1 MRVLAQSS
9 LYIDRKGKRRA
20 FEKKTKKQNKTHQ
33 PKSLALLS
41 VLYLSLFSS
50 SSFFLF
56 FSFFLL
62 NIFGSNFLA
71 GNSKTTSN
79 RPATSMTGDLGER
92 AEALE
97 GSLLNMFG
105 LKRRPRPGVE
115 TRQRIVVPEF
125 LAELYRQQTG
135 LEVDT
140 TNLNL
145 AGKLTQTAN
154 TVRTFPIK
162 EFRPFAIRL
171 DQLTGR
177 RGHQSRRTEAVPFGG
192 RFDGV
197 EAEQSRRMRSDNPLA
212 NNGTSSSA
220 PGSDLV
226 QIAPQEKR
234 KENRWRR
241 KQQVLIHEIVRPARN
256 GGEPIHRLL
265 DSRMVD
271 VRDEGW
277 ITFDVLPALLRWRQ
291 PKRNY
296 GLWLETKRVNEEAL
310 SDIEHLHLRKRRR
323 RRRSAVAPQEQEQEQ
338 QQEQEQEDDQLDLR
352 WASQRPLLVT
362 YSDDGRSRARSKRA
376 AEKKHK
382 RKGRRDNCRRQSLYV
397 DFNDVGWNDWIVAP
411 PGYHAYYCHGDC
423 PFPLPDHLNTTNHA
437 IVQTL
442 VHSVNPGAVPR
453 ACCVP
458 TELSSISMLYIDEY
472 DKVVLKNYHDMVVEA
487 CGCR

>member
-1 MRVLAQSS
+1 MRRLSAGGVPLLLMFYSLSAVLC
-9 LYIDRKGKRRA
+9 
-20 FEKKTKKQNKTHQ
+20 
-33 PKSLALLS
+33 
-41 VLYLSLFSS
+41 SS
-50 SSFFLF
+50 STTS
-56 FSFFLL
+56 STTT
-62 NIFGSNFLA
+62 SSSHRH
-71 GNSKTTSN
+71 SKTTSN

-105 LKRRPRPGVE
+105 LKRRPRPGAE
-115 TRQRIVVPEF
+115 ARQRIVVPEF

-154 TVRTFPIK
+154 TVRTF
-162 EFRPFAIRL
+162 A
-171 DQLTGR
+171 
-177 RGHQSRRTEAVPFGG
+177 HQDSDSDEDATANNAVLL
-192 RFDGV
+192 RFDLASLPAEEDLKAGELRLYRSADGLLSW
-197 EAEQSRRMRSDNPLA
+197 EAEQSRLMTSDHPSA
-212 NNGTSSSA
+212 NDTNRTSPSSQTA
-220 PGSDLV
+220 P
-226 QIAPQEKR
+226 R
-234 KENRWRR
+234 KENKWRR
-241 KQQVLIHEIVRPARN
+241 KQQVLIHEVVRPARN
-256 GGEPIHRLL
+256 GAEPIHRLL
-265 DSRMVD
+265 DSRVVD

-277 ITFDVLPALLRWRQ
+277 MTFDVLPALLRWRQ
-291 PKRNY
+291 QPKRNH
-296 GLWLETKRVNEEAL
+296 GLWLEMKRLNEETL
-310 SDIEHLHLRKRRR
+310 SDIEHFHLRKRRR
-323 RRRSAVAPQEQEQEQ
+323 RRRSAVSSSLQPEQEEGN
-338 QQEQEQEDDQLDLR
+338 ETDDQLDLR
-352 WASQRPLLVT
+352 WASQQPLLVT
-362 YSDDGRSRARSKRA
+362 YSDDGRSRVRGKRA

-442 VHSVNPGAVPR
+442 VHSVNPSAVPR

>member
-1 MRVLAQSS
+1 MRRLSAGGVPLLLMCYFLSAALCSS
-9 LYIDRKGKRRA
+9 S
-20 FEKKTKKQNKTHQ
+20 TT
-33 PKSLALLS
+33 
-41 VLYLSLFSS
+41 SS
-50 SSFFLF
+50 SS
-56 FSFFLL
+56 SST
-62 NIFGSNFLA
+62 SNW
-71 GNSKTTSN
+71 KSN
-79 RPATSMTGDLGER
+79 RPATSMTGDIGER

-105 LKRRPRPGVE
+105 LKRRPRPGAE
-115 TRQRIVVPEF
+115 KRQKIVVPDF
-125 LAELYRQQTG
+125 LVELYRQQTG

-154 TVRTFPIK
+154 TVRTFS
-162 EFRPFAIRL
+162 
-171 DQLTGR
+171 
-177 RGHQSRRTEAVPFGG
+177 HQDSDSDDEATTDNAVLL
-192 RFDGV
+192 RFDLTSLPAEEDIKAGELRLYRSADGLLSW
-197 EAEQSRRMRSDNPLA
+197 EAEQSHRMRSDHPWRDNR
-212 NNGTSSSA
+212 TSA
-220 PGSDLV
+220 AADG
-226 QIAPQEKR
+226 QEPTTLGRDKR
-234 KENRWRR
+234 KEDKWRR
-241 KQQVLIHEIVRPARN
+241 KQQVLIHEVVRPARN
-256 GGEPIHRLL
+256 GAEPIHRLL

-277 ITFDVLPALLRWRQ
+277 MTFDVLPALLRWRQ
-291 PKRNY
+291 QPKRNH
-296 GLWLETKRVNEEAL
+296 GLWLEMKRVNDEAL
-310 SDIEHLHLRKRRR
+310 SDIEHFHLRKRSRTRRR
-323 RRRSAVAPQEQEQEQ
+323 RRRSAAAPQGQ
-338 QQEQEQEDDQLDLR
+338 QQEKDKETEEDDDQLDLR
-352 WASQRPLLVT
+352 WASQQPLLVT
-362 YSDDGRSRARSKRA
+362 YSDDGKSRVRSKRA

-397 DFNDVGWNDWIVAP
+397 DFSDVGWNDWIVAP

>member
-1 MRVLAQSS
+1 MRRLSAGGVPLLLMFYFLSAVLCSS
-9 LYIDRKGKRRA
+9 S
-20 FEKKTKKQNKTHQ
+20 TT
-33 PKSLALLS
+33 
-41 VLYLSLFSS
+41 SS
-50 SSFFLF
+50 SSF
-56 FSFFLL
+56 SR
-62 NIFGSNFLA
+62 
-71 GNSKTTSN
+71 NSKTTSN

-154 TVRTFPIK
+154 TVRTFS
-162 EFRPFAIRL
+162 
-171 DQLTGR
+171 
-177 RGHQSRRTEAVPFGG
+177 HQDSDSDDDETADNSVLL
-192 RFDGV
+192 RFDLTSLPAEEDIKAGELRLYRSADGLMAW

-220 PGSDLV
+220 PGSDPV

-277 ITFDVLPALLRWRQ
+277 ITFDVLPALLRWRQQ

-442 VHSVNPGAVPR
+442 VHSVNPSAVPR

>member
-1 MRVLAQSS
+1 
-9 LYIDRKGKRRA
+9 
-20 FEKKTKKQNKTHQ
+20 
-33 PKSLALLS
+33 
-41 VLYLSLFSS
+41 
-50 SSFFLF
+50 
-56 FSFFLL
+56 
-62 NIFGSNFLA
+62 
-71 GNSKTTSN
+71 
-79 RPATSMTGDLGER
+79 
-92 AEALE
+92 
-97 GSLLNMFG
+97 MFG
-105 LKRRPRPGVE
+105 LKRRPRPGAE
-115 TRQRIVVPEF
+115 KRQKIVVPDF
-125 LAELYRQQTG
+125 LVELYRQQTG

-154 TVRTFPIK
+154 TVRTFAHQGNFLLLIL
-162 EFRPFAIRL
+162 FCRVRCWNL
-171 DQLTGR
+171 TDQ
-177 RGHQSRRTEAVPFGG
+177 SPMTESNTDDDNEVDNAVLL
-192 RFDGV
+192 RFDMASLPADEVLKAG
-197 EAEQSRRMRSDNPLA
+197 ELRLYRSKDGLLSWEERQNQQLKSS
-212 NNGTSSSA
+212 NRNRTSGDETEDVA
-220 PGSDLV
+220 DTT
-226 QIAPQEKR
+226 AAAAKTEEKR
-234 KENRWRR
+234 NKWRR

-265 DSRMVD
+265 DSRIVD

-277 ITFDVLPALLRWRQ
+277 MTFDVLPALLRWREQ

-296 GLWLETKRVNEEAL
+296 GLWLEMKRVNTEDL
-310 SDIEHLHLRKRRR
+310 SDIQHFHLRPSRSRR
-323 RRRSAVAPQEQEQEQ
+323 RRRSASASSSSSERSDSDDENSALKAEQE
-338 QQEQEQEDDQLDLR
+338 QLDLR
-352 WASQRPLLVT
+352 WASQQPLLVT
-362 YSDDGRSRARSKRA
+362 YSDDGKSRVRSKRA

-397 DFNDVGWNDWIVAP
+397 DFSDVGWNDWIVAP

>member
-1 MRVLAQSS
+1 MRRLSAGGVPLLLAFC
-9 LYIDRKGKRRA
+9 LFY
-20 FEKKTKKQNKTHQ
+20 
-33 PKSLALLS
+33 LLS
-41 VLYLSLFSS
+41 AALCSPSSTPSS
-50 SSFFLF
+50 STRS
-56 FSFFLL
+56 
-62 NIFGSNFLA
+62 
-71 GNSKTTSN
+71 TSS
-79 RPATSMTGDLGER
+79 RRHHSMTGDIGER

-105 LKRRPRPGVE
+105 LKRRPRPGAE
-115 TRQRIVVPEF
+115 KRKQIVVPDF
-125 LAELYRQQTG
+125 LLELYRQQTG

-154 TVRTFPIK
+154 TVRTFAHHESDKDNEMPSNSVH
-162 EFRPFAIRL
+162 L
-171 DQLTGR
+171 
-177 RGHQSRRTEAVPFGG
+177 
-192 RFDGV
+192 RFDLASLPTEETLKAGELRLYRSRDGLLTW
-197 EAEQSRRMRSDNPLA
+197 EAEQTTTKSSCR
-212 NNGTSSSA
+212 TSSSDCSSA
-220 PGSDLV
+220 TTASS
-226 QIAPQEKR
+226 EERNK
-234 KENRWRR
+234 WRR
-241 KQQVLIHEIVRPARN
+241 RNKQQVLVHEVVRPARS
-256 GGEPIHRLL
+256 GSEPIVRLL
-265 DSRMVD
+265 DSRIVD

-277 ITFDVLPALLRWRQ
+277 LTFDVLPALLRWREE
-291 PKRNY
+291 PKRNH
-296 GLWLETKRVNEEAL
+296 GLWIEVRRVDEDRL
-310 SDIEHLHLRKRRR
+310 SDIEHLHLRRRRR
-323 RRRSAVAPQEQEQEQ
+323 RRRSVDTGSADSSSSESEPEQ
-338 QQEQEQEDDQLDLR
+338 DLR
-352 WASQRPLLVT
+352 WASQQPLLVT
-362 YSDDGRSRARSKRA
+362 YSDDGRARTRSKRA

>member
-1 MRVLAQSS
+1 MRRLSAGGVPLLLMCYFLSAALCSS
-9 LYIDRKGKRRA
+9 S
-20 FEKKTKKQNKTHQ
+20 T
-33 PKSLALLS
+33 
-41 VLYLSLFSS
+41 SS
-50 SSFFLF
+50 SS
-56 FSFFLL
+56 
-62 NIFGSNFLA
+62 
-71 GNSKTTSN
+71 TSTKSS
-79 RPATSMTGDLGER
+79 RRQTSMTGDIGER

-105 LKRRPRPGVE
+105 LKRRPRPGAE
-115 TRQRIVVPEF
+115 KRQRIVVPEF

-145 AGKLTQTAN
+145 AGKLTQSAN
-154 TVRTFPIK
+154 TVRTF
-162 EFRPFAIRL
+162 A
-171 DQLTGR
+171 
-177 RGHQSRRTEAVPFGG
+177 HQETETDHDNQVDNTVLL
-192 RFDGV
+192 RFDMSSLPAEEVIKAGELRLYRSRDGLV
-197 EAEQSRRMRSDNPLA
+197 SWEARQNQQLKSSNRNRTTEELA
-212 NNGTSSSA
+212 NSVDTSIQS
-220 PGSDLV
+220 
-226 QIAPQEKR
+226 QTEEKR
-234 KENRWRR
+234 NKWRR
-241 KQQVLIHEIVRPARN
+241 KQQVLIHEIVRPSRN

-265 DSRMVD
+265 DSRIVD

-277 ITFDVLPALLRWRQ
+277 MTFDVLPALLRWREQ
-291 PKRNY
+291 PNRNY
-296 GLWLETKRVNEEAL
+296 GLWLEMRRVNDEAL
-310 SDIEHLHLRKRRR
+310 SDIQHFHLRRSRSRR
-323 RRRSAVAPQEQEQEQ
+323 RRRSSSSGSESVGSSDEDNSVVVEQE
-338 QQEQEQEDDQLDLR
+338 QLDLR
-352 WASQRPLLVT
+352 WASQQPLLVT
-362 YSDDGRSRARSKRA
+362 YSDDGRARVRSKRA

-397 DFNDVGWNDWIVAP
+397 DFSDVGWNDWIVAP

-442 VHSVNPGAVPR
+442 VHSVNPSAVPR

>member
-1 MRVLAQSS
+1 MRRLSAGGVPLLLMCYFLSA
-9 LYIDRKGKRRA
+9 
-20 FEKKTKKQNKTHQ
+20 
-33 PKSLALLS
+33 ALC
-41 VLYLSLFSS
+41 SS
-50 SSFFLF
+50 SST
-56 FSFFLL
+56 
-62 NIFGSNFLA
+62 
-71 GNSKTTSN
+71 TTSTTTSTKSTK
-79 RPATSMTGDLGER
+79 RPASSSMTGDIGER

-154 TVRTFPIK
+154 TVRTFSHQDADSEIHDDDNSETTGNSILLQFDLASLPAEEALK
-162 EFRPFAIRL
+162 AGELRL
-171 DQLTGR
+171 YRSPDGLISWEAERTTNSG
-177 RGHQSRRTEAVPFGG
+177 RTE
-192 RFDGV
+192 D
-197 EAEQSRRMRSDNPLA
+197 ESTDNRHQPERKV
-212 NNGTSSSA
+212 T
-220 PGSDLV
+220 
-226 QIAPQEKR
+226 
-234 KENRWRR
+234 KENKWRR
-241 KQQVLIHEIVRPARN
+241 KQQVLIHEVVRPARN

-265 DSRMVD
+265 DSKIVD

-277 ITFDVLPALLRWRQ
+277 MTFDVLPALLRWREQ

-296 GLWLETKRVNEEAL
+296 GLWLEMKRVNDEAL
-310 SDIEHLHLRKRRR
+310 SDIQHFHLRKRRSSSR
-323 RRRSAVAPQEQEQEQ
+323 RKRRSIAGSTEEETEEEEGKQL
-338 QQEQEQEDDQLDLR
+338 DQLDLR
-352 WASQRPLLVT
+352 WASQQPLLVT
-362 YSDDGRSRARSKRA
+362 YSDDGRSRVRSKRA

-442 VHSVNPGAVPR
+442 VHSVNPSAVPR

>member
-1 MRVLAQSS
+1 MRRLSAGGVPLLLMCYFLSAALCSS
-9 LYIDRKGKRRA
+9 S
-20 FEKKTKKQNKTHQ
+20 T
-33 PKSLALLS
+33 
-41 VLYLSLFSS
+41 SS
-50 SSFFLF
+50 SS
-56 FSFFLL
+56 S
-62 NIFGSNFLA
+62 S
-71 GNSKTTSN
+71 STSTSTSTESS
-79 RPATSMTGDLGER
+79 RRQQSMTGDIGER

-105 LKRRPRPGVE
+105 LKRRPRPSADK
-115 TRQRIVVPEF
+115 RQRIVVPDF
-125 LAELYRQQTG
+125 LVELYRQQSG

-140 TNLNL
+140 TNFNL

-154 TVRTFPIK
+154 TVRTFAHQ
-162 EFRPFAIRL
+162 EFES
-171 DQLTGR
+171 DQDN
-177 RGHQSRRTEAVPFGG
+177 QQVDNAVLL
-192 RFDGV
+192 RFDMTSLPTEETLKAAELRLYRSKDGLLSW
-197 EAEQSRRMRSDNPLA
+197 EARQNQQMKSSNRNRTSDEETT
-212 NNGTSSSA
+212 TSTTTK
-220 PGSDLV
+220 SDIDTV
-226 QIAPQEKR
+226 TSTQQTEEKH
-234 KENRWRR
+234 KKWRR
-241 KQQVLIHEIVRPARN
+241 KQQVLIHEIVRPSRN

-265 DSRMVD
+265 DSRIVD

-277 ITFDVLPALLRWRQ
+277 MTFDVLPALLRWREQ

-296 GLWLETKRVNEEAL
+296 GLWLEMKRVNDDAL
-310 SDIEHLHLRKRRR
+310 SDIQHFHLRRN
-323 RRRSAVAPQEQEQEQ
+323 
-338 QQEQEQEDDQLDLR
+338 EDKELEEEQLDLR
-352 WASQRPLLVT
+352 WASQQPLLVT
-362 YSDDGRSRARSKRA
+362 YSDDGRARVRSKRA

>member
-1 MRVLAQSS
+1 MRRLSAGGVPLLLMCYFLSA
-9 LYIDRKGKRRA
+9 
-20 FEKKTKKQNKTHQ
+20 
-33 PKSLALLS
+33 ALCS
-41 VLYLSLFSS
+41 T
-50 SSFFLF
+50 
-56 FSFFLL
+56 
-62 NIFGSNFLA
+62 
-71 GNSKTTSN
+71 TTSTTPQSTSTTTS
-79 RPATSMTGDLGER
+79 RRQSSMTGDIGER

-105 LKRRPRPGVE
+105 LKRRPRPGAE
-115 TRQRIVVPEF
+115 KRQKIVVPDF
-125 LAELYRQQTG
+125 LVELYRQQTG

-154 TVRTFPIK
+154 TVRTF
-162 EFRPFAIRL
+162 A
-171 DQLTGR
+171 
-177 RGHQSRRTEAVPFGG
+177 HQESDTDEDNEVDNAVLL
-192 RFDGV
+192 RFDMASLPVDEVLKAGELRLYRSKDGLLSW
-197 EAEQSRRMRSDNPLA
+197 EAKQNQQLKSSNRNR
-212 NNGTSSSA
+212 TSGDETEDVA
-220 PGSDLV
+220 DTR
-226 QIAPQEKR
+226 AAAAETEEKR
-234 KENRWRR
+234 NKWRR

-265 DSRMVD
+265 DSRIVD

-277 ITFDVLPALLRWRQ
+277 ITFDVLPALLRWREQ

-296 GLWLETKRVNEEAL
+296 GLWLEMKKVNKEDL
-310 SDIEHLHLRKRRR
+310 SDIQHFHLRPSRSRR
-323 RRRSAVAPQEQEQEQ
+323 RRRSASSSSQ
-338 QQEQEQEDDQLDLR
+338 Q
-352 WASQRPLLVT
+352 PLLVT
-362 YSDDGRSRARSKRA
+362 YSDDGKSRVRSKRA

-397 DFNDVGWNDWIVAP
+397 DFSDVGWNDWIVAP